1 MKAIHYF
8 YIFLLLFINCSEDTV
23 DNDVKGTIK
32 GTVRLALTNEPLENV
47 KITTIPSTLTV
58 YTDENGDFEI
68 LNEVPIGDYAVK
80 AELNGYL
87 TEVEAVTL
95 TQYNQT
101 VTVVMEMVTDE
112 TLNTPP
118 TTPNLISP
126 ANLATNLPND
136 LTLVWISTDVDQDS
150 LTYKVKLTNNANNE
164 VQEFEDLMVTA
175 LELEDLTY
183 GATYTW
189 QVIVSDG
196 INPDVYSESSQF
208 TIKEDPEYRYQFV
221 RLENGNYVIYST
233 NLEETI
239 PITNSTTSSWRP
251 HKNNVA
257 QKLAFL
263 QSIGGQTHLVT
274 SNLNGTNFHQV
285 SQIPL
290 NGFRPDQLDF
300 AWRTD
305 GSQFLFPSFD
315 KLYKVNSDGTGQQQ
329 IYQTADGHFIT
340 KVAWSYDG
348 SRIAITTNNIMGYQA
363 KILLLDSNGNLLQ
376 TVFENQNGAVGTLD
390 FNVTGTQLLFT
401 HDISG
406 YEDSQYRQLN
416 THIFLYDLLLQE
428 TTDLSV
434 VSEKPAG
441 TIDIDARFSPDNGS
455 VIFTN
460 TSNDMISVKSVYM
473 ISFDDLE
480 ERELIIYN
488 AEMPDFE

>member
-1 MKAIHYF
+1 
-8 YIFLLLFINCSEDTV
+8 
-23 DNDVKGTIK
+23 
-32 GTVRLALTNEPLENV
+32 
-47 KITTIPSTLTV
+47 
-58 YTDENGDFEI
+58 
-68 LNEVPIGDYAVK
+68 
-80 AELNGYL
+80 
-87 TEVEAVTL
+87 
-95 TQYNQT
+95 
-101 VTVVMEMVTDE
+101 
-112 TLNTPP
+112 
-118 TTPNLISP
+118 
-126 ANLATNLPND
+126 
-136 LTLVWISTDVDQDS
+136 
-150 LTYKVKLTNNANNE
+150 
-164 VQEFEDLMVTA
+164 
-175 LELEDLTY
+175 
-183 GATYTW
+183 
-189 QVIVSDG
+189 
-196 INPDVYSESSQF
+196 
-208 TIKEDPEYRYQFV
+208 
-221 RLENGNYVIYST
+221 
-233 NLEETI
+233 
-239 PITNSTTSSWRP
+239 
-251 HKNNVA
+251 
-257 QKLAFL
+257 
-263 QSIGGQTHLVT
+263 
-274 SNLNGTNFHQV
+274 
-285 SQIPL
+285 
-290 NGFRPDQLDF
+290 LDF

-363 KILLLDSNGNLLQ
+363 KILLLDGNGNLVQ
-376 TVFENQNGAVGTLD
+376 TLFENQNGAVGTLD

-428 TTDLSV
+428 TTNLSV

-441 TIDIDARFSPDNGS
+441 TIDIDPRFSPDNGS